1 MKAETQAV
9 LLEKMMQKKKVQPV
23 YELTLPLFSMK
34 QSMLKKLTKGDILLL
49 GLDSLEIIV
58 LQNEKTYANVI
69 LLKNEKIQEI
79 EIISTDNTCSYS
91 TEDSKYEV
99 VKCLFSTIGVESFDV
114 GTKQDIS
121 NVRFEYVTL
130 YTEKNVKRLEGKLVA
145 VEGNIA
151 IEVQK
156 VYNEQR

>member
-9 LLEKMMQKKKVQPV
+9 LLKKMMQKKKVQPV
-23 YELTLPLFSMK
+23 HELTLPLFSIK
-34 QSMLKKLTKGDILLL
+34 QSLLKKLTKGDILLL
-49 GLDSLEIIV
+49 GLESLEIIV

-79 EIISTDNTCSYS
+79 EIISTDNTLTYS
-91 TEDSKYEV
+91 IENPKYEV
-99 VKCLFSTIGVESFDV
+99 LKCLLSTIGVESFDV

-130 YTEKNVKRLEGKLVA
+130 YTEKNVKRLEGKLVE

-151 IEVQK
+151 IEVTK
-156 VYNEQR
+156 VYSE

>member
-34 QSMLKKLTKGDILLL
+34 QSLLKKLTKGDILLL

-58 LQNEKTYANVI
+58 LQNEKTYANVM

-79 EIISTDNTCSYS
+79 EIISTDNTWSYF
-91 TEDSKYEV
+91 TENPKYEV
-99 VKCLFSTIGVESFDV
+99 LKCLLSTIGVESFDV

-130 YTEKNVKRLEGKLVA
+130 YTEKNVKRLEGKLVE

-151 IEVQK
+151 IEVTK
-156 VYNEQR
+156 VYGE